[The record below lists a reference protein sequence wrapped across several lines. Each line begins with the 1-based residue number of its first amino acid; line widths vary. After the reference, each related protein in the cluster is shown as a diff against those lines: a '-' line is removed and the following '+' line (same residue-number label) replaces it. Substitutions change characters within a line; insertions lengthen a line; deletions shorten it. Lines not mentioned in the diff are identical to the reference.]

1 MSKENLNGIYSWLKT
16 APVPKMIEE
25 ALRFYGVKN
34 NFRDPNNPIVRSWAN
49 ILQVDVEKFYETN
62 SRHYYDTADIDKF
75 VSNHYSKD
83 LHHLFGQNFRLI
95 TEANL
100 VPWSGLFI
108 GIVAHNSGIKSVEE
122 PLYPIN
128 WVNFGSEVF
137 VPMFGD
143 ILIFINLTE
152 TSKKTG
158 NVGLYIGEDSDCYH
172 VLGGNENDTV
182 CITRILK
189 SRLYTARRPKYETV
203 PDYVKIVALPSN
215 CNVTRNMGILSLIGQ
230 KYKIVN

>member
-1 MSKENLNGIYSWLKT
+1 MSKENLHGIYTWLKT

-34 NFRDPNNPIVRSWAN
+34 NFHDPNNPIIRSWAN
-49 ILQVDVEKFYETN
+49 ILQVDVENFYESN
-62 SRHYYDTADIDKF
+62 SHHHYNTADIDKF
-75 VSNHYSKD
+75 VRNHSTTD

-95 TEANL
+95 TEGHL
-100 VPWSGLFI
+100 VPWCGLFM
-108 GIVAHNSGIKSVEE
+108 GIVAHNSGNKSVKE

-128 WVNFGSEVF
+128 WVNFGSEAS

-143 ILIFINLTE
+143 ILIFIHPSE
-152 TSKKTG
+152 TNKKAG

-189 SRLYTARRPKYETV
+189 SRLYTARRPKYEIV
-203 PDYVKIVALPSN
+203 PDCVKIVALPSN

-230 KYKIVN
+230 KYKMVN